1 MFENLYN
8 YFNPDDLNYAINQI
22 CFYENKIRNIQQED
36 INDSN
41 KLLKIKRI
49 TFIINAIK
57 YKYNL

>member
-8 YFNPDDLNYAINQI
+8 YFNPDDLDYAINQI